1 MTTIIKHPA
10 PAPAPAHELDVAQHL
25 AESTPEFMA
34 AMSAC
39 LHLVETLGQDH
50 PDTTRAMQLAMRL
63 APPSLKDL
71 MNAKAKELDLLPE
84 AHGYTADGAPVF
96 SLESVAAKLGM
107 SMDEAHE
114 AVQAMLADGEAL
126 GLPEVLIDPAT
137 VHRKQ

>member
-1 MTTIIKHPA
+1 MTTTIKH

-34 AMSAC
+34 AMSEC
-39 LHLVETLGQDH
+39 LALVDSLGMEH
-50 PDTTRAMQLAMRL
+50 PDTTRAMQRAMRL
-63 APPSLKDL
+63 SPPSLNAV

-84 AHGYTADGAPVF
+84 ADGYTDDGAPVF

-114 AVQAMLADGEAL
+114 AVQAMLADGEAQ
-126 GLPEVLIDPAT
+126 GLPAMLIDPAT
-137 VHRKQ
+137 VHRKH